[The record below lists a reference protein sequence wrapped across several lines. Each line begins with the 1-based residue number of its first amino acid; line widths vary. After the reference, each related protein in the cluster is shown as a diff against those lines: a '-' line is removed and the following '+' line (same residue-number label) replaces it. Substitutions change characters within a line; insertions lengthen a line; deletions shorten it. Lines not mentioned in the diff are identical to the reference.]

1 MCQNLFMTKVSKTSH
16 RAFQIFDFIG
26 ETSFCWSFA
35 ISSMIRQSL
44 NLFLIELKFKQQIS
58 VEFKQKIKNA
68 LTLLNE
74 NDFHKRLRNEIVMV
88 PIPKIRF
95 HEHLIQ
101 KFKTSQNYKDE
112 LQRQQ
117 GHLLEKA
124 IDRVCDLE

>member
-1 MCQNLFMTKVSKTSH
+1 
-16 RAFQIFDFIG
+16 
-26 ETSFCWSFA
+26 
-35 ISSMIRQSL
+35 MIRQSL

-58 VEFKQKIKNA
+58 VEFDQKIRNA

-101 KFKTSQNYKDE
+101 KFKASQNYKDE

>member
-1 MCQNLFMTKVSKTSH
+1 
-16 RAFQIFDFIG
+16 
-26 ETSFCWSFA
+26 
-35 ISSMIRQSL
+35 MIRQSL

-101 KFKTSQNYKDE
+101 KFKASQNYKDE